1 MAFFH
6 PANPNAFGL
15 RGLGAKKSGGV
26 FTEHVVPRT
35 PGQTNYVDSMRDHAM
50 VVCIGPAGSG
60 KTLLAC
66 ESAVAALKSGSV
78 QKIVLTRPIVPVD
91 NEVHGFLPGDL
102 DEKMHPW
109 ILPVLD
115 AMALHFSP
123 KEIDAFVHDG
133 VVEIAPLAFM
143 RGRTFKNAFVI
154 ADEMQNSSPTQ
165 MLMLAT
171 RIGENAKLVITGDLL
186 QSDLGAENGLRDLVS
201 RLRASHSR
209 FPEIGLVE
217 LDAVDI
223 QRSKLVS
230 QILDLYATETIAN
243 ETQTDMGSLSSGSLS
258 EPVESGSLPEPL
270 ESGSLP
276 EPFESGSL
284 PEPFESGSLPEPLE
298 SGSLSDTLKAAVSYA
313 AATAVAETVS
323 TLCDAVDT
331 AVHLNATGRHFM
343 KQILQPEKDAW
354 EEIEADDAALIPKRH
369 MSKHLPKP

>member
-186 QSDLGAENGLRDLVS
+186 QSDLGAENGLRDLVA

-230 QILDLYATETIAN
+230 QILDLYATEPVAN
-243 ETQTDMGSLSSGSLS
+243 ETQTDTGSLMSDSNKESLESSGSLS
-258 EPVESGSLPEPL
+258 
-270 ESGSLP
+270 
-276 EPFESGSL
+276 
-284 PEPFESGSLPEPLE
+284 EPLE

-323 TLCDAVDT
+323 TLYDAVDT

-343 KQILQPEKDAW
+343 KQILQTEKDSW